1 MSGYSIFG
9 KLVAKEGEL
18 ETLSS
23 ILLEAA
29 ESMKQVE
36 NCSVYIVNAS
46 KQEQAVFVFE
56 VWESEQAHQA
66 SLSLPLTQT
75 LIQKAKPIL
84 AGVERLAAMEALGG
98 KLMT

>member
-36 NCSVYIVNAS
+36 SCSVYIVNAS

-56 VWESEQAHQA
+56 VWENEQAHQA